1 MGGNF
6 VKIIVCGGREY
17 GNWTKVRQTLANLEP
32 TMIIQG
38 GCRGADE
45 LAKKWAEFNNVECV
59 TVNAQWGLHGKSAGP
74 IRNRKMCD
82 EHSDAIVVAF
92 PGGSGTKN
100 MVDTARIL
108 GMEVI
113 EVTDE

>member
-1 MGGNF
+1 
-6 VKIIVCGGREY
+6 
-17 GNWTKVRQTLANLEP
+17 
-32 TMIIQG
+32 
-38 GCRGADE
+38 
-45 LAKKWAEFNNVECV
+45 
-59 TVNAQWGLHGKSAGP
+59 
-74 IRNRKMCD
+74 MCD